1 MLTSLFGDLGGP
13 EDPTRTRRFVDAD
26 EEPDTGFAAT
36 AILETVNSEVTPR
49 GQIVDRHVTDLVVS
63 GSPAQAIRE
72 HFATARADLDSAA
85 RMITVLDPAGVWAAA
100 VIKALSD
107 ATGRPIERI
116 LLRERDTLRTLAT
129 IERTTLLR
137 RQDDPLKIY
146 RADVRGPGRDG
157 EEIPLALAERSHLV
171 AVVIGPM
178 APHAIDQLLED
189 LVVAAQQP
197 TWSCPTLLFML
208 PPTAAWIANKVNTVR
223 WPATLRVHLLDEPLV
238 SASSVWNALL
248 GVWNKVKKDIGAGG
262 GPPPVGGHDFPIKV
276 ADLRPEPPRESA
288 FGRLGGDT
296 GYGVLWSDSA
306 RAPLAP
312 PGVTV
317 RPRLSAI
324 DPARARECLAGLMG
338 LDGLLCCA
346 VVDGRT
352 GAVVAREQRE
362 DHPVDLESA
371 AVAAAQVLR
380 HQREFS
386 RSMGL
391 TPQLEETVI
400 ATGARQLVMRS
411 VTRHPDAFV
420 LALLDKH
427 RANLSLA
434 RFKLMDAERALI

>member
-13 EDPTRTRRFVDAD
+13 EGPTRTRRFDD
-26 EEPDTGFAAT
+26 DEPDTGFAAT
-36 AILETVNSEVTPR
+36 AILETVNTEVTSR

-63 GSPAQAIRE
+63 GSAAQAIRE

-85 RMITVLDPAGVWAAA
+85 RMITLLDPAGVWAAS

-116 LLRERDTLRTLAT
+116 LLRERDTLRTMAT

-137 RQDDPLKIY
+137 RHDDPLKIY
-146 RADVRGPGRDG
+146 RADVRGPGRDR
-157 EEIPLALAERSHLV
+157 EEIPMALAERSHLA

-178 APHAIDQLLED
+178 PPHAIDKLLED

-208 PPTAAWIANKVNTVR
+208 PPTAAWIASKINAVR
-223 WPATLRVHLLDEPLV
+223 WPTTLRVHLLDEPLV

-248 GVWNKVKKDIGAGG
+248 GIWNKIKKDAAAPALAGAEG
-262 GPPPVGGHDFPIKV
+262 DYPIKV
-276 ADLRPEPPRESA
+276 AELRPEPAREST
-288 FGRLGGDT
+288 FGRLGADT
-296 GYGVLWSDSA
+296 GHGVLWSDSA
-306 RAPLAP
+306 KAPLAP

-317 RPRLSAI
+317 RPRLSSI
-324 DPARARECLAGLMG
+324 EPARARQSLAGLIG
-338 LDGLLCCA
+338 LDGLLGCA

-352 GAVVAREQRE
+352 GAVIAREQRE

-371 AVAAAQVLR
+371 AAAAAQVLR

-386 RSMGL
+386 RGMGL
-391 TPQLEETVI
+391 TPQLEETMI
-400 ATGARQLVMRS
+400 TTGARQLLLRMVN
-411 VTRHPDAFV
+411 RHPDTFV

-427 RANLSLA
+427 RANLALA
-434 RFKLMDAERALI
+434 RFKLMDAERALT